1 LSVEKGPATQSAR
14 ATGCASCL
22 LLLLLLHLR
31 RRRCC
36 LRRRR
41 CSVLA
46 GTASRGY
53 RIFFCRCIGVCA
65 GVEKKRER
73 ERGERRQ
80 TTTGD
85 GEEGDASRK
94 ELFLR
99 SIALSKLYLWS
110 I

>member
-1 LSVEKGPATQSAR
+1 
-14 ATGCASCL
+14 
-22 LLLLLLHLR
+22 
-31 RRRCC
+31 
-36 LRRRR
+36 
-41 CSVLA
+41 
-46 GTASRGY
+46 
-53 RIFFCRCIGVCA
+53 VCA

-80 TTTGD
+80 TTTTGD